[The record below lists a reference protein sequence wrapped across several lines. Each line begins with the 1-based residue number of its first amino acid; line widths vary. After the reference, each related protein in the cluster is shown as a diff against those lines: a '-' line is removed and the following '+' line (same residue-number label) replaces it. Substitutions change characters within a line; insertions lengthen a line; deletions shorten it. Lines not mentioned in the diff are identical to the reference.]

1 VSGNIKH
8 YIFGYGSL
16 INSIS
21 RQVTGDTGRAVPVK
35 VAGFSRY
42 WAKISE
48 GFGMSSVVVVP
59 DNEGVDASARSKCN
73 GVLVEVNESE
83 FDSFDERERGYQRV
97 LVEAAQVE
105 FYDDADKAAL
115 SGANSE
121 IKIWLYQTNTVINPC
136 QDFPVVFSYLDVILA
151 GCLEYSAAFCDDFLE
166 MTQGWQFAVL
176 NDRQNPRYPRVQPN
190 LDVLTLGPLIAKKCL
205 LEQGQLCKGYKIA

>member
-1 VSGNIKH
+1 VSNKIKH

-21 RQVTGDTGRAVPVK
+21 RQVTGDTGHAVPVK

-48 GFGMSSVVVVP
+48 GFGMSSVVVIP
-59 DNEGVDASARSKCN
+59 DNETVSVKSQCN
-73 GVLVEVNESE
+73 GVLVEVSESE

-97 LVEAAQVE
+97 LVDAAQVA
-105 FYDDADKAAL
+105 FYDEADKAAL
-115 SGANSE
+115 TGTHSE
-121 IKIWLYQTNTVINPC
+121 IKIWLYQTNTVVNPC
-136 QDFPVVFSYLDVILA
+136 QNFPVVFSYLDVILA
-151 GCLEYSAAFCDDFLE
+151 GCLEYSTAFCHDFLE

-176 NDRQNPRYPRVQPN
+176 NDRQNPRYPRVQPK
-190 LDVLTLGPLIAKKCL
+190 LDVLTLAPFIAKKCL
-205 LEQGQLCKGYKIA
+205 LEQQQITTGYKIA